1 MTDKEKAMIK
11 RINDFAQSAL
21 GDIED
26 PQKVP
31 VSIQLDKLKPILE
44 TIAKEEGISLEDM
57 FIKYMDLQS
66 ELSVLTQNKLQES
79 LQDINQGGDMPLLF
93 R

>member
-1 MTDKEKAMIK
+1 MTDKERELLS
-11 RINDFAQSAL
+11 RINSFAEKEM
-21 GDIED
+21 GNID
-26 PQKVP
+26 PQQVP
-31 VSIQLDKLKPILE
+31 VSMQLEKLKPILE

-66 ELSVLTQNKLQES
+66 EASLHSQQKLEES
-79 LQDINQGGDMPLLF
+79 LKDINSADGNMPLLF